1 MDSRF
6 LCGTLKQMSFLPKRA
21 RPKESKIMQTGQN
34 TPIIDCF
41 GRPVPVLTPEQRETF
56 ESVSKDVAAARNN
69 VLSLDMSKPHHRA
82 FMLDRFGGDEYLER
96 YFPSTRL
103 LVERA
108 RVAHEASGGPKPWTL
123 MEIEDPD
130 LSTWYPLVNITYL
143 ALQEDG
149 RTVIGQGIVTLPQP
163 AAMITT
169 SMMLMDNL
177 SGKIFGMASIP
188 NQYNLTTQTIEITGT
203 LPEMAALVE
212 VTASLTA
219 QILPA
224 GSTITQSITTSSW
237 LNATDRITNQNRSLN
252 NADSTAAIIPVQ
264 TITVVNPNHNTHP
277 TRDYIKVGLNRTSSQ
292 VADCDYYYQYGND
305 GSKPIVGLLVNGSA
319 QLLSGY
325 TVATT
330 PNFTGSC
337 VLFRRSDV
345 GAGATLA
352 FPSSQIPNLCSGGGN
367 AVNWNIGPDW
377 FSGAPWD
384 QNQVIDIDFNLNF
397 NINTGSTA
405 SLRVTS
411 VPQAV
416 TPPSNLAK
424 LDPIQF
430 VWGCVAR
437 GTEIRMEDGGTR
449 RIETL
454 RVGERVAD
462 GHGGS
467 LRIVEVWTGH
477 EAKPLYR
484 LVTTSGAEV
493 LLTEEHPVPT
503 PDGVMLAR
511 DFAPGMVVTTA
522 RGDEA
527 LCTVETVSHDG
538 PVCNLDL
545 LPDDATSLSDV
556 DDDAITGFVAGGI
569 LVGDNRMQGVW
580 SKRANRQGAVD
591 PLELLGPEWALDIV
605 NSDRLTRGL
614 PLVERLSV

>member
-1 MDSRF
+1 
-6 LCGTLKQMSFLPKRA
+6 
-21 RPKESKIMQTGQN
+21 
-34 TPIIDCF
+34 
-41 GRPVPVLTPEQRETF
+41 
-56 ESVSKDVAAARNN
+56 
-69 VLSLDMSKPHHRA
+69 MSKPHHRA
-82 FMLDRFGGDEYLER
+82 FVLDQFGGDEYLGR
-96 YFPSTRL
+96 YFPSTRQ
-103 LVERA
+103 LVERSRA
-108 RVAHEASGGPKPWTL
+108 AHEVSGGPKPWTL

-169 SMMLMDNL
+169 SFTLFDNL
-177 SGKIFGMASIP
+177 TGTIFGVASVP

-203 LPEMAALVE
+203 LPEIAGIVS
-212 VTASLTA
+212 VTATLTA
-219 QILPA
+219 QILLP
-224 GSTITQSITTSSW
+224 GSTVAKQITTSA
-237 LNATDRITNQNRSLN
+237 LLTGTDIVTTQNRSPN
-252 NADSTAAIIPVQ
+252 ESESVAAIIPVQ
-264 TITVVNPNHNTHP
+264 SITVLNPNHNAHP

-292 VADCDYYYQYGND
+292 VADCDYYYQYGNE
-305 GSKPIVGLLVNGSA
+305 GSKPIVGLQVNGSA
-319 QLLSGY
+319 QLLSGF
-325 TVATT
+325 TVAAT

-352 FPSSQIPNLCSGGGN
+352 FPVSKIPSLCSGGGN
-367 AVNWNIGPDW
+367 AVSWNIGPSW

-384 QNQVIDIDFNLNF
+384 QNQVIDLDFTLNF
-397 NINTGSTA
+397 NIVPNGTA

-416 TPPSNLAK
+416 TTPSNLAA
-424 LDPIQF
+424 LVPIQF

-437 GTEIRMEDGGTR
+437 GTEIRMEDGSTR

-462 GHGGS
+462 GQGGS
-467 LRIVEVWTGH
+467 LRISEVWTGH

-484 LVTTSGAEV
+484 LVTASGAEV

-503 PDGVMLAR
+503 ADGVVLAR
-511 DFAPGMVVTTA
+511 DLVPGMVVTTA

-545 LPDDATSLSDV
+545 LPDDAVSASDV

-580 SKRANRQGAVD
+580 SKRANRRVEVD
-591 PLELLGPEWALDIV
+591 PLELLGQDWRLDIV
-605 NSDRLTRGL
+605 NSERLAQGL

>member
-1 MDSRF
+1 
-6 LCGTLKQMSFLPKRA
+6 
-21 RPKESKIMQTGQN
+21 MQAGEQK
-34 TPIIDCF
+34 PIFDCF
-41 GRPVPVLTPEQRETF
+41 GRPAPVLTSEQRETF

-69 VLSLDMSKPHHRA
+69 VLSLDMRKPHHRA

-130 LSTWYPLVNITYL
+130 LSTWYPLVRITYL
-143 ALQEDG
+143 ALEPDG

-163 AAMITT
+163 ATTITT
-169 SMMLMDNL
+169 SMTLCDL
-177 SGKIFGMASIP
+177 SSGVEVFAASLIP
-188 NQYNLTTQTIEITGT
+188 NQYNQTTQTIDIIGT
-203 LPEMAALVE
+203 LPKNTQTVN
-212 VTASLTA
+212 VRASLTA
-219 QILPA
+219 QILLA
-224 GSTITQSITTSSW
+224 GTTETKQITTDETLTFSGTITPQI
-237 LNATDRITNQNRSLN
+237 RS
-252 NADSTAAIIPVQ
+252 AGDSESASSTASNPVQ
-264 TITVVNPNHNTHP
+264 SVQVSNPNHDAHP
-277 TRDYIKVGLNRTSSQ
+277 QQNYIKVALNRTASH
-292 VADCDYYYQYGND
+292 VGDCDYFYQYGND
-305 GSKPIVGLLVNGSA
+305 GSKPIVGLQVSGSA
-319 QLLSGY
+319 RLAAPY
-325 TVATT
+325 TVAAT

-337 VLFRRSDV
+337 VLTRDASC
-345 GAGATLA
+345 GGGATLA
-352 FPSSQIPNLCSGGGN
+352 FPASQIPNLCSGGGN

-384 QNQVIDIDFNLNF
+384 QNQKINLEFSLSF
-397 NINTGSTA
+397 NINTGGTA
-405 SLRVTS
+405 TLRVTS
-411 VPQAV
+411 IPQAD
-416 TPPSNLAK
+416 TPPSNIGM

-462 GHGGS
+462 GHGGG

-477 EAKPLYR
+477 ENKPLYR
-484 LVTTSGAEV
+484 LVTASGAEV

-503 PDGVMLAR
+503 TDGVILAR
-511 DFAPGMVVTTA
+511 DLAPGMVVTTA

-545 LPDDATSLSDV
+545 LPDDAISLSDV

-591 PLELLGPEWALDIV
+591 PLELLGPEWTLDIV
-605 NSDRLTRGL
+605 NGDRLTRGL
-614 PLVERLSV
+614 PLIERLSV